1 MDIFESFCRTC
12 GNECLESLSIYN
24 ECAQVLDQMVPIAD
38 MLASCLPASLPPLD
52 PEDDYPKQICRICV
66 KKLSMA
72 YEFSHQWL
80 GAHGEFNVALKFE
93 QRRRRSQASKSQ
105 SHTQTQTHP
114 VEPKNEQLPTVLA
127 EAVSTK
133 RGKCTIFLSRL
144 GRFQTSQSSPAA
156 APPTNE
162 FSSDSGPAFKCGF
175 CGECFY
181 TEKAC
186 KFHLKFSHKDL

>member
-12 GNECLESLSIYN
+12 GNECLESLSIYD
-24 ECAQVLDQMVPIAD
+24 ESALVLDKMVPIAD
-38 MLASCLPASLPPLD
+38 MLASCLPVSLPPLD

-80 GAHGEFNVALKFE
+80 CAHGEFNVALKFE

-114 VEPKNEQLPTVLA
+114 VEPRNEQLPTVLV

-133 RGKCTIFLSRL
+133 RAT
-144 GRFQTSQSSPAA
+144 
-156 APPTNE
+156 APPTTAANS
-162 FSSDSGPAFKCGF
+162 SSDSIPAFKCGI
-175 CGECFY
+175 CIECFY

>member
-133 RGKCTIFLSRL
+133 R
-144 GRFQTSQSSPAA
+144 AA
-156 APPTNE
+156 TPTNE